1 MLTMVH
7 NNRVHIENGTLK
19 VDRKF
24 HVGMQSYV
32 RGVRAPILSIH
43 PKDSPGAVIMDPV
56 EIPCTELGYS
66 VMALRTDR
74 LMRPLPGE
82 REQLRDAI
90 RTSQLVYG
98 GDLGSAKLAA
108 ELGVPYILTREYDL
122 LTQISVAT
130 SQVASGIRRAARTLR
145 CVFNYARDIQFM
157 RRAAQL
163 HCNGYPIFDET
174 RWFNDKRLLY
184 LDSRMSG
191 DAVISEPAL
200 LARLSAHTSRPL
212 RLLYSGRYEP
222 IKGAADA
229 IRVALACLRRGMDIE
244 MHCYGQGSLVDTMRT
259 MVAEAKQTGRVV
271 VHDTVPYPELIEIA
285 RTFDI
290 FVCCHIQSDPSCTY
304 LESLGCGL
312 PIVGYGNR
320 MWRRLSEE
328 SGAGLATPL
337 HKPEAVA
344 DSVQKLSSN
353 ADVIRSMSL
362 RARRFAMDHTFE
374 HEFALR
380 IDSLNAALSTT

>member
-7 NNRVHIENGTLK
+7 NNRVHLENGIFK

-43 PKDSPGAVIMDPV
+43 PTSPSGTAIMDPV
-56 EIPCTELGYS
+56 EIPCAELGYS
-66 VMALRTDR
+66 VMGLRTDK
-74 LMRPLPGE
+74 LMRPLPVD
-82 REQLRDAI
+82 RMQLRDAI
-90 RTSQLVYG
+90 RNSRLVYG
-98 GDLGSAKLAA
+98 GGLGSAELARK
-108 ELGVPYILTREYDL
+108 LGVPYILAREYDL
-122 LTQISVAT
+122 LTEISVAT
-130 SQVASGIRRAARTLR
+130 SQVVSAVRRAARTLR
-145 CVFNYARDIQFM
+145 CVLNYARDIQLL
-157 RRAAQL
+157 RHAAQL

-174 RWFNDKRLLY
+174 KRFNDKRLLY
-184 LDSRMSG
+184 LDSRMSM
-191 DAVISEPAL
+191 DAVISEAAL
-200 LARLSAHTSRPL
+200 LARLSGRASRPL

-229 IRVALACLRRGMDIE
+229 IRVALTCLRRGMDIE
-244 MHCYGQGSLVDTMRT
+244 MHCYGQGSLVDTMRA
-259 MVAEAKQTGRVV
+259 MVSEAGQTGRVV

-312 PIVGYGNR
+312 PLVGYGNR

-337 HKPEAVA
+337 HLPDAVA
-344 DSVQKLSSN
+344 ESVKQLSIN
-353 ADVIRSMSL
+353 ADVIQSMSM
-362 RARRFAMDHTFE
+362 RARKFAMEHTFE
-374 HEFALR
+374 QEFALR
-380 IDSLNAALSTT
+380 IEALNAALGTT